1 MINSLSTQS
10 RYISKSVLFDED
22 EEINDYEQKPDQ
34 VFLPSSLH
42 GSARHRKKLALNA
55 LTIVTEIGKPT
66 LFITGTVNVNWPE
79 IQSVQCDGG
88 MNQTLQV
95 SVQGAKASGKLSILY
110 LLF

>member
-1 MINSLSTQS
+1 LINSLSTQS

-34 VFLPSSLH
+34 VFLPLPFM
-42 GSARHRKKLALNA
+42 AVQDIEKELAFNA